1 MNVFRTAF
9 SRAIRAVRARLCAL
23 PLCAGLVALAA
34 CNGTAVVTLT
44 STAAQDNFL
53 AYRVGLVSVQLV
65 SSGGKSGLTIL
76 PASTMVDFA
85 TLTDV
90 SEVLGAA
97 AVAKGRY
104 TSALITLDYSV
115 AQIVYDDGSLN
126 GVALT
131 PVGANGKALGRIQL
145 NVTLDPGSPF
155 SISSKGASQLA
166 LDFKLA
172 ASDVVDLAHK
182 TVTVTPLIGASALP
196 IDTKPV
202 RIRGPLAAVG
212 GAAANAATGSF
223 TMGITPFNG
232 NIAGAGR
239 LSIITSDTTTYEVNG
254 NASTGSAGLAQ
265 LAGSTGTLCVAYGT
279 LVAGTTT
286 TTTIGATGTGT
297 DTTGA
302 GTTDTG
308 TTGTGATGAGTT
320 DTGTTGTGATGTG
333 TTGTGTTGTG
343 TTNTPAAVG
352 LSSTATVS
360 NTVTFSAAQVLAG
373 GSVQGAGLDRVSGIV
388 SGRSGNTLSIEDGT
402 LVSAAGGETFIAGTT
417 TVNMGPNTVVTVFGQ
432 GGSEISSTLAVS
444 VGSTIDAFGVAASLS
459 SGNAILDA
467 SAGRVRIDTT
477 SASGMVSAQGSGTLN
492 LNLKFLG
499 GRAAGVFDFVGSGAA
514 ANPYV
519 VNTGTLDLTNAT
531 AGAPVIVAGS
541 PSSFG
546 AAPPNFTAVT
556 LLDPT
561 TIQAE
566 LVVDWG
572 AGTTAPFTTY
582 DSSAI
587 DLDVHNTSIGA
598 RHQVTVGSQTIDI
611 VGLSADPSIAPNPT
625 ASNMLFA
632 IGHAKSSK
640 IENFDTYAAFVTQ
653 LQTELNGT
661 TPVLGMTALGQYT
674 VATFSFG
681 ATSITLLLND

>member
-1 MNVFRTAF
+1 MRT
-9 SRAIRAVRARLCAL
+9 RLWAL
-23 PLCAGLVALAA
+23 PLCTGLAALAA

-53 AYRVGLVSVQLV
+53 AYRVSLVSVQLE

-76 PASTMVDFA
+76 PAGTMVDFA

-97 AVAKGRY
+97 AVSKGRY
-104 TSALITLDYSV
+104 TSALITLDYSA

-131 PVGANGKALGRIQL
+131 PLGANGKALGRIQL
-145 NVTLDPGSPF
+145 NVTLDPASPF

-172 ASDVVDLAHK
+172 ASNVVDLARK
-182 TVTVTPLIGASALP
+182 TVAVTPLMGASALP

-202 RIRGPLAAVG
+202 RIRGPLTGVG
-212 GAAANAATGSF
+212 AAAANAGGGSF
-223 TMGITPFNG
+223 TIGITPFNG
-232 NIAGAGR
+232 KAAGAGR
-239 LSIITSDTTTYEVNG
+239 LSISTSDSTTYEVNG
-254 NASTGSAGLAQ
+254 NASTGSVGLAQ

-286 TTTIGATGTGT
+286 TTTVGATGTGT
-297 DTTGA
+297 DTADTGGTDTDT

-308 TTGTGATGAGTT
+308 TTN
-320 DTGTTGTGATGTG
+320 TGTT
-333 TTGTGTTGTG
+333 
-343 TTNTPAAVG
+343 AAVG
-352 LSSTATVS
+352 LTSTAAVS
-360 NTVTFSAAQVLAG
+360 NTVTFSATQVLAG
-373 GSVQGAGLDRVSGIV
+373 GSVQGAGLDRISGIV

-402 LVSAAGGETFIAGTT
+402 LVDAAGGETFIAGTT
-417 TVNMGPNTVVTVFGQ
+417 TVNMGPNTAVTVFGQ
-432 GGSEISSTLAVS
+432 GGAEIYSTLAVS
-444 VGSTIDAFGVAASLS
+444 VGSTIEAFGVATSLA

-477 SASGMVSAQGSGTLN
+477 SASGLVSAQGSGTLN
-492 LNLKFLG
+492 LDLKFLG

-531 AGAPVIVAGS
+531 AGAPVIVTGA

-587 DLDVHNTSIGA
+587 DLDVHNTGIGA
-598 RHQVTVGSQTIDI
+598 RHRITVGSQAIDI

-625 ASNMLFA
+625 ASNMLFT
-632 IGHAKSSK
+632 IGHAKSSR
-640 IENFDTYAAFVTQ
+640 IENFDTYAAFVAR
-653 LQTELNGT
+653 LQSELNGT
-661 TPVLGMTALGQYT
+661 AVLGMTALGQYN
-674 VATFSFG
+674 VATFAFS

>member
-9 SRAIRAVRARLCAL
+9 SRVIRAARTRLCAL
-23 PLCAGLVALAA
+23 PLCAGLAALAA
-34 CNGTAVVTLT
+34 CSGTAVVTLT

-76 PASTMVDFA
+76 PASTMVDFV

-166 LDFKLA
+166 LDFRRA

-196 IDTKPV
+196 IDSKPV
-202 RIRGPLAAVG
+202 RIRGPLAGVG
-212 GAAANAATGSF
+212 VAAANTAAGGTGSF

-232 NIAGAGR
+232 NVAGAGR
-239 LSIITSDTTTYEVNG
+239 LSIVTGDTTTYEVNG
-254 NASTGSAGLAQ
+254 NASTGSVGLAQ

-297 DTTGA
+297 DTTG
-302 GTTDTG
+302 
-308 TTGTGATGAGTT
+308 
-320 DTGTTGTGATGTG
+320 TG
-333 TTGTGTTGTG
+333 TTGTGTTDTGTTDTGTGTAGTG
-343 TTNTPAAVG
+343 TTSTPGSVG

-360 NTVTFSAAQVLAG
+360 NTVTFTAAQVLAG
-373 GSVQGAGLDRVSGIV
+373 GSVQGSGLDRISGIV

-402 LVSAAGGETFIAGTT
+402 LVDAAGRETFIAGTT

-432 GGSEISSTLAVS
+432 GAAEINNTLAVS

-477 SASGMVSAQGSGTLN
+477 SASGLVTAQGSGTLN

-499 GRAAGVFDFVGSGAA
+499 GRSAGVFDFVGSGAA

-531 AGAPVIVAGS
+531 AGAPVIVTGS

-566 LVVDWG
+566 L
-572 AGTTAPFTTY
+572 
-582 DSSAI
+582 
-587 DLDVHNTSIGA
+587 
-598 RHQVTVGSQTIDI
+598 
-611 VGLSADPSIAPNPT
+611 
-625 ASNMLFA
+625 
-632 IGHAKSSK
+632 
-640 IENFDTYAAFVTQ
+640 
-653 LQTELNGT
+653 
-661 TPVLGMTALGQYT
+661 
-674 VATFSFG
+674 
-681 ATSITLLLND
+681 

>member
-9 SRAIRAVRARLCAL
+9 SRAMRAARTRLCAL
-23 PLCAGLVALAA
+23 PLCAGLAALAA

-76 PASTMVDFA
+76 PASTMVDFV

-172 ASDVVDLAHK
+172 ASDVVDLARK

-202 RIRGPLAAVG
+202 RIRGPLAGVG
-212 GAAANAATGSF
+212 VAAANTAAGGTGSF

-232 NIAGAGR
+232 NVAGAGR
-239 LSIITSDTTTYEVNG
+239 LSISHQRHHHLRSQRQRVHG
-254 NASTGSAGLAQ
+254 Q
-265 LAGSTGTLCVAYGT
+265 R
-279 LVAGTTT
+279 
-286 TTTIGATGTGT
+286 
-297 DTTGA
+297 GA
-302 GTTDTG
+302 GPACREYGDAVRRLRHARCRHHHDHHHRRHGYGHRYYRHGPWHGHHWHGHHWHGHHDGHRHHWHGHHHTPG
-308 TTGTGATGAGTT
+308 T
-320 DTGTTGTGATGTG
+320 
-333 TTGTGTTGTG
+333 
-343 TTNTPAAVG
+343 VG

-360 NTVTFSAAQVLAG
+360 NTVTFTAAQVLAG
-373 GSVQGAGLDRVSGIV
+373 GSVQGSGLDRISGIV

-402 LVSAAGGETFIAGTT
+402 LVYAAGGETFIAGTT

-432 GGSEISSTLAVS
+432 GGAEINSTLAVS
-444 VGSTIDAFGVAASLS
+444 VGSTIDAFGVATSLVVGKCDPRCQRRPRAYRYHQRIGAGDRAGLGHVEPQSQVSGRPVRPAYSTS
-459 SGNAILDA
+459 S
-467 SAGRVRIDTT
+467 
-477 SASGMVSAQGSGTLN
+477 
-492 LNLKFLG
+492 
-499 GRAAGVFDFVGSGAA
+499 AA
-514 ANPYV
+514 AP
-519 VNTGTLDLTNAT
+519 
-531 AGAPVIVAGS
+531 
-541 PSSFG
+541 
-546 AAPPNFTAVT
+546 
-556 LLDPT
+556 
-561 TIQAE
+561 
-566 LVVDWG
+566 
-572 AGTTAPFTTY
+572 
-582 DSSAI
+582 
-587 DLDVHNTSIGA
+587 
-598 RHQVTVGSQTIDI
+598 RQT
-611 VGLSADPSIAPNPT
+611 P
-625 ASNMLFA
+625 MW
-632 IGHAKSSK
+632 
-640 IENFDTYAAFVTQ
+640 
-653 LQTELNGT
+653 
-661 TPVLGMTALGQYT
+661 
-674 VATFSFG
+674 
-681 ATSITLLLND
+681 